1 MKLFAKKMF
10 LLLVAL
16 IAQEHVSA
24 QRVLAMSI
32 VATPPIND
40 TTEFGVPRIDSTT
53 IFTTSMDVVLANTDS
68 IYKVHVKLGSTLH
81 GTEYLSSDF
90 DYGVDGIFGST
101 TYSQTGNVILLG
113 LGTQQ
118 GMITYY
124 AEVQIEKTDH
134 TFEDA
139 VLFSNN

>member
-10 LLLVAL
+10 VLFVAI
-16 IAQEHVSA
+16 IAQEQVSA
-24 QRVLAMSI
+24 QRVLAMS
-32 VATPPIND
+32 VAAIPPASD
-40 TTEFGVPRIDSTT
+40 TTDFGVPRMDSTT
-53 IFTTSMDVVLANTDS
+53 TFTTEMNIVLTSTDS
-68 IYKVHVKLGSTLH
+68 IYQVHVKLGNSLH
-81 GTEYLSSDF
+81 GVEYLSSSF
-90 DYGVDGIFGST
+90 DYGVDGTFGT
-101 TYSQTGNVILLG
+101 LTYSQTGNVILLG

-118 GMITYY
+118 GMINYY